1 MARAAVKAKQQA
13 KAQPRARARGRRRH
27 SGGGNPNQDLFFV
40 RLRRHQRWV
49 YAVLAVVFGLS
60 FVLVGIGSGNGGGL
74 SQLYTGLFGGGNTS
88 NVSKAQDE
96 VKKDPVKGYRDLALA
111 YEQKGNLP
119 QAIAALQSYLRLK
132 SNDAATWSQVGGL
145 ELSQGNTYA
154 TQYQSAQQ
162 TAQTADPSSSFLP
175 GGGLGSAV
183 GQNPTYTNASQTAS
197 ARTSVLYQRATGAFS
212 NAVVDYQRATK
223 LAPRNTTYLQALG
236 TAAASAGNVPVELR
250 AWTRYL
256 KLDPNAPL
264 RPQIEKQI
272 KALRKSAGTPSPQA
286 GSSP

>member
-1 MARAAVKAKQQA
+1 MARAAVKAKQQAQA

-96 VKKDPVKGYRDLALA
+96 VKQDPVKGYRDLALA
-111 YEQKGNLP
+111 YEQKGNIP

-132 SNDAATWSQVGGL
+132 KDDAATWSQVGGL

-154 TQYQSAQQ
+154 TQYQTAQQ
-162 TAQTADPSSSFLP
+162 AAQTADPSAAFLP

-197 ARTSVLYQRATGAFS
+197 AKLSALGQKATSSFS
-212 NAVVDYQRATK
+212 SSVVDFERATK
-223 LAPRNTTYLQALG
+223 LSPRNASYLLQLA
-236 TAAASAGNVPVELR
+236 TAARSSGNTAVELN
-250 AWTRYL
+250 ALQKYL
-256 KLDPNAPL
+256 KVDPSSPL
-264 RPQIEKQI
+264 KHQIEKQI
-272 KALRKSAGTPSPQA
+272 KALPPSAGTP
-286 GSSP
+286 